1 MELTPGLFRSLHPG
15 IQAYRLIS
23 ANQYYILWHTL
34 NKMNNDL
41 QFIVRYHPWRAA
53 AKHTGIIKYFAD
65 IPLSTCARIIL
76 TKRPLCGRPLRGWLV
91 TPNGLALAL
100 NLFAMVH
107 SDSFYAHLISFS
119 AVLCS

>member
-1 MELTPGLFRSLHPG
+1 MTKFLHKMGMMKISASFPPMELTPGLFRSLHPG

-53 AKHTGIIKYFAD
+53 AKHTGIITVG
-65 IPLSTCARIIL
+65 LL
-76 TKRPLCGRPLRGWLV
+76 LCGHPPCPQVPAFDQTPPLRT
-91 TPNGLALAL
+91 TP
-100 NLFAMVH
+100 
-107 SDSFYAHLISFS
+107 
-119 AVLCS
+119 